1 MISISNNASLRA
13 FTAPE
18 LIVLLGGLAMLT
30 TILPALGKAK
40 AKANRIKCVNN
51 LGSIGKAH
59 LGFAQD
65 NRERHP
71 WQLTEAGLRNHG
83 GRDAN
88 REDAAPKNWNLNI
101 ERIWTCVAMRSELQT
116 PKILVSPCDPA
127 AQVSNEL
134 IQQNWRNY
142 SPSGPKLPRQGLS
155 YALHLGAQTMR
166 PATVVAMTRNFDG
179 DDAKPYTS
187 PIGFNRFGNPLA
199 NPGEPPQSVT
209 HIVPFGRSMQTGSPN
224 ARFIG
229 ADKTSNTRTMAGV
242 MDGQGQLVMSDG
254 SARQSTMGEGWSSL
268 ANMLRGH
275 RNSRGGH
282 TRGEA
287 YEGLT
292 RPRQ

>member
-1 MISISNNASLRA
+1 MIFPRLKTFYRG

-18 LIVLLGGLAMLT
+18 LVVLVAGISAVT

-40 AKANRIKCVNN
+40 AKANRVKCVSN
-51 LGSIGKAH
+51 LSQIGRSH
-59 LGFAQD
+59 LAFAQD
-65 NRERHP
+65 NGERHP
-71 WQLTEAGLRNHG
+71 WQLTERGLRNQG
-83 GRDAN
+83 ARAADAS
-88 REDAAPKNWNLNI
+88 KNWNLNI
-101 ERIWTCVAMRSELQT
+101 ERIWTCAAMRSELQT
-116 PKILVSPCDPA
+116 PKILLSPCDSA
-127 AQVSNEL
+127 AVASNEV
-134 IQQNWRNY
+134 IQKNWRNY

-155 YALHLGAQTMR
+155 YALHLGADTQR
-166 PATVVAMTRNFDG
+166 PSTIVAMTRNFDG

-199 NPGEPPQSVT
+199 NPGEPPQPVT
-209 HIVPFGRSMQTGSPN
+209 HIVPFGRSMQNGSPN

-229 ADKTSNTRTMAGV
+229 ADKTSNTRTVAGL
-242 MDGQGQLVMSDG
+242 MEGQGQLVLSDG
-254 SARQSTMGEGWSSL
+254 SARQYTMGERWGSL

-275 RNSRGGH
+275 RNSRGGQ

>member
-1 MISISNNASLRA
+1 MIFPRIKTFYRG

-18 LIVLLGGLAMLT
+18 LVVLVAGISAIT

-51 LGSIGKAH
+51 LSQIGRSH
-59 LGFAQD
+59 LAFAQD

-83 GRDAN
+83 GIPN
-88 REDAAPKNWNLNI
+88 REGVPKNWNLNI
-101 ERIWTCVAMRSELQT
+101 ERIWTCAAMRSELQT
-116 PKILVSPCDPA
+116 PRILVSPCDSA
-127 AQVSNEL
+127 AVASNEV
-134 IQQNWRNY
+134 IQGNWRRY
-142 SPSGPKLPRQGLS
+142 SPGGLKLPRQGLS

-179 DDAKPYTS
+179 DDAEPYPDFRS
-187 PIGFNRFGNPLA
+187 SG
-199 NPGEPPQSVT
+199 PGSAPKAIALV
-209 HIVPFGRSMQTGSPN
+209 VPFGRSMKTGSPN
-224 ARFIG
+224 AQFIG
-229 ADKTSNTRTMAGV
+229 ADQTSNTRTIAGLTHS
-242 MDGQGQLVMSDG
+242 QGQLTTSDG
-254 SARQSTMGEGWSSL
+254 SARQSGGGGGWGDITRVLQS
-268 ANMLRGH
+268 H
-275 RNSRGGH
+275 RNSRGGQ